1 MRYTLIYCIE
11 AIYIIYMLNYFK
23 TKTNF
28 AHPLLYF
35 DNPYLY
41 HPIEKIEKEQNLIC
55 TFGQDASY
63 VLAGYLILRGIAL
76 DFYPDLFLLKSC
88 YHKYILFITLGLS
101 LTNFNATIY
110 LIPFLFYEF
119 FVNI

>member
-1 MRYTLIYCIE
+1 MRYTLIYFIE

-28 AHPLLYF
+28 AHPLHF

-55 TFGQDASY
+55 PFGHDASF

-76 DFYPDLFLLKSC
+76 DFSPDLFLLKSC
-88 YHKYILFITLGLS
+88 YHKYILFITLGIS
-101 LTNFNATIY
+101 LTNFNATVY
-110 LIPFLFYEF
+110 LIPFFFYEF